1 MYRFVQSQF
10 TRIISSRCKRLSFS
24 LRPDLDDY
32 SRSSLLGS
40 LSTNMNSFELRY
52 FDCWGFRSE
61 YFGSDPKFSWVLQVC
76 RSTWSGIGVL
86 IAAVGAVF
94 DFAIKRISSSFLEKT
109 HGSEAPD
116 RKKFKQTFMSKK
128 PFNDHEFINPEPF
141 VPDETSLFLVS
152 SLGRY
157 NSSSLR
163 GLRDLPQLNMGA
175 DPILISVN
183 VRQGCRQ
190 SNHGGINNANSNKFK
205 RCSNHC
211 IV

>member
-10 TRIISSRCKRLSFS
+10 TRIIISRCKRLSFS

-32 SRSSLLGS
+32 SRPSLLGS
-40 LSTNMNSFELRY
+40 LSTNVNSCELRY
-52 FDCWGFRSE
+52 FDCWDFRSE
-61 YFGSDPKFSWVLQVC
+61 YFGADPKVFWIVKVC
-76 RSTWSGIGVL
+76 CSIWSGIGVL
-86 IAAVGAVF
+86 IAAVGAKF
-94 DFAIKRISSSFLEKT
+94 DFAIKRISSLFLGKA
-109 HGSEAPD
+109 HSSEAPD

-128 PFNDHEFINPEPF
+128 LFNDPEFINPEPF
-141 VPDETSLFLVS
+141 VPDEIVSFL
-152 SLGRY
+152 GCY
-157 NSSSLR
+157 NSPSLR

>member
-1 MYRFVQSQF
+1 MTMR
-10 TRIISSRCKRLSFS
+10 
-24 LRPDLDDY
+24 
-32 SRSSLLGS
+32 
-40 LSTNMNSFELRY
+40 
-52 FDCWGFRSE
+52 
-61 YFGSDPKFSWVLQVC
+61 
-76 RSTWSGIGVL
+76 
-86 IAAVGAVF
+86 
-94 DFAIKRISSSFLEKT
+94 
-109 HGSEAPD
+109 
-116 RKKFKQTFMSKK
+116 
-128 PFNDHEFINPEPF
+128 FINPEPF

-205 RCSNHC
+205 RCEATTASFNLSKMQSSAKESRS
-211 IV
+211 IVFW

>member
-40 LSTNMNSFELRY
+40 LSTNVNSFELRY
-52 FDCWGFRSE
+52 FDCWDFRSE
-61 YFGSDPKFSWVLQVC
+61 YFGSDPKVSWIVQVC
-76 RSTWSGIGVL
+76 CSTWSGIGVV
-86 IAAVGAVF
+86 IAAVGADF
-94 DFAIKRISSSFLEKT
+94 DFAIKRISSLFLGKAYS
-109 HGSEAPD
+109 SEAPD
-116 RKKFKQTFMSKK
+116 RKKFKQSFMSKK
-128 PFNDHEFINPEPF
+128 PFNDPEFINPEPF
-141 VPDETSLFLVS
+141 VPDEIVS
-152 SLGRY
+152 SAGRY
-157 NSSSLR
+157 NSSSLI